1 PGLSTRLIEACHL
14 RKDLRCLDVV
24 GMGCGS
30 AIPSIEQAH
39 NFLSVH
45 PHKIA
50 ASVSTEICSAAIY
63 SGDSPDL
70 VISNAIF
77 ADGSAAVVLRNS
89 SNAGVASLPSFASH
103 AYPDWKQALRFK
115 SETGRLRNVIS
126 KYVLAVVENSIQL
139 MINKL

>member
-89 SNAGVASLPSFASH
+89 SNAGLASLRSFGSH
-103 AYPDWKQALRFK
+103 TYPEWKETLRFK
-115 SETGRLRNVIS
+115 SEKGRLRNVLS
-126 KYVLAVVENSIQL
+126 KDVPAVVEKSIHVL
-139 MINKL
+139 VKKF